1 MTINFNRKTIELTN
15 TEMKDAMTY
24 DSNAYNA
31 LQGARRDYPNFKV
44 VTIKAK
50 RNRNDFSDLD
60 MNAIRT
66 YVQKNGNDEQKEHF
80 AFISKRTIDE
90 DGAYCEPLPFFQI
103 KEWFL
108 ATFPEIKAERKAYR
122 EKVQAI
128 LDEAKAKVA
137 A

>member
-1 MTINFNRKTIELTN
+1 MKINPSAATIELSAAET
-15 TEMKDAMTY
+15 K
-24 DSNAYNA
+24 NAYTYGTREYRN
-31 LQGARRDYPNFKV
+31 LQAARRDYPDFEV
-44 VTIKAK
+44 VTIENK
-50 RNRNDFSDLD
+50 RSRNDFSELTLKSIG
-60 MNAIRT
+60 A
-66 YVQKNGNDEQKEHF
+66 YVQKNGNEKQKEHF

-103 KEWFL
+103 KSWFL
-108 ATFPEIKAERKAYR
+108 DTFPEIKQERKAYR